1 MIPAVGDDPVDV
13 GSWVERWLSPPRW
26 ARYLDAVDGDRGR
39 ALVLYEWN
47 ARASAAVLHDL
58 AHLEIGLR
66 NAYDRVLAAATPGGD
81 WTDPAGPL
89 FAPIWRTRR
98 HQRVDVNQRCR
109 QALAEA
115 RRVAG
120 AGVPRG
126 KVVAEL
132 TFGFWR
138 YLSSAAHEKSLWV
151 PHLHRAF
158 ARRTRRHDDV
168 DRPVADLNRLRNR
181 AAHHEHLLTV
191 DLRQAHRT
199 GVALADRIDPD
210 LGAHLRRTAAL
221 PSIVADSRTPPG
233 VRPTPRGARWAGID
247 ASDCSST

>member
-1 MIPAVGDDPVDV
+1 M
-13 GSWVERWLSPPRW
+13 
-26 ARYLDAVDGDRGR
+26 
-39 ALVLYEWN
+39 
-47 ARASAAVLHDL
+47 
-58 AHLEIGLR
+58 
-66 NAYDRVLAAATPGGD
+66 
-81 WTDPAGPL
+81 
-89 FAPIWRTRR
+89 
-98 HQRVDVNQRCR
+98 
-109 QALAEA
+109 
-115 RRVAG
+115 
-120 AGVPRG
+120 PRG

-221 PSIVADSRTPPG
+221 PSIVADARTPPG

-247 ASDCSST
+247 ASGLLVDVTGPDTPPSPSRARQSRVTAGVTATVFRGWQAVRGQSR